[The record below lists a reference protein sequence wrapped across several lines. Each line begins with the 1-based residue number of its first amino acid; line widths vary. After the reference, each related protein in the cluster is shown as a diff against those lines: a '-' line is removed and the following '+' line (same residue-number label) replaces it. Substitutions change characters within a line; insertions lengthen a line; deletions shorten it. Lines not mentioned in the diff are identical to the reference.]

1 MANPFDITQRDERI
15 FCGKANCPGS
25 TGLKCYR
32 TGVPICMKCAVKTPV
47 GYISKETAREQA
59 DKYFNIASYDYIIAT
74 LVAFGSLL
82 VSGVVL
88 VRFIPFF
95 YFMFLIGGAVGG
107 GIAEIVWRAIRY
119 KRGRYTTY
127 AVGAGMIAATLLLIL
142 LSPLNGAIFGGIATS
157 VALSRFRFQLRV

>member
-1 MANPFDITQRDERI
+1 MTAPVETTQEKI
-15 FCGKANCPGS
+15 YCSKSNCPGS

-47 GYISKETAREQA
+47 GYISKEAAREQA

-74 LVAFGSLL
+74 VVAFGSLL
-82 VSGVVL
+82 VSGFVL
-88 VRFIPFF
+88 VRFIPIF

-107 GIAEIVWRAIRY
+107 GIAEVVWRAIRY

-127 AVGAGMIAATLLLIL
+127 AVGIGMIAATLFLMLF
-142 LSPLNGAIFGGIATS
+142 SPLNGAIFGGVATS
-157 VALSRFRFQLRV
+157 VALGRFRFQLRV